1 MKNVFSKN
9 YIKVCPNPLEG
20 QMENRW
26 KGVEEYCNQEQ
37 VEITDLTMMA
47 FGLNTNEQFKTD
59 FASVFQNID
68 MRFPDNSLKELSL
81 LACICLMKLM
91 QETSLNINIALSVMC
106 LSKYNLEILVP
117 ELVTQAFECFYEVS
131 AGLRDK
137 KIKYKPYPIKST
149 KEFIKASE
157 DLTTLDDA
165 RIVSLSQALS
175 ELSQNFANI
184 SENQKQTID
193 TLDILKEDSDI
204 LSWIIGS
211 WSNELKQPIFKT
223 TAQLNI
229 ALIIAKELADLVNV
243 CPGPFAFEGF
253 LKKMFSNC
261 KSDTKSYSLVKMI
274 DSVANDAKASI
285 LKNYRVNENLQSNTP
300 LLISLK
306 CANEA
311 NATDVWKST
320 ASHKLSFN
328 VESVDN
334 TILEWAKLMYLEC
347 ILVKLEGNE

>member
-1 MKNVFSKN
+1 MKDVFSKN

-26 KGVEEYCNQEQ
+26 KGIEEYCDKDE
-37 VEITDLTMMA
+37 VEIVDLIIMA
-47 FGLNTNEQFKTD
+47 FGLNSNEQFAKE
-59 FASVFQNID
+59 FALIFQNID
-68 MRFPDNSLKELSL
+68 MRFQPDALKELSL
-81 LACICLMKLM
+81 LSCMCLMKLI
-91 QETSLNINIALSVMC
+91 EESNLSINVALSVMC

-117 ELVTQAFECFYEVS
+117 ELVTKAFECFYEVS

-137 KIKYKPYPIKST
+137 KIQYKLYSIKST
-149 KEFIKASE
+149 EEFIEVSE
-157 DLTTLDDA
+157 ELSTLDKTN
-165 RIVSLSQALS
+165 ISSLSKALS
-175 ELSQNFANI
+175 ELSQNFTTI
-184 SENQKQTID
+184 SQNQKLVID
-193 TLDILKEDSDI
+193 MLDILKEDSDI

-211 WSNELKQPIFKT
+211 WSNELNQPIIKT

-229 ALIIAKELADLVNV
+229 ALIIAKELADLVKV

-253 LKKMFSNC
+253 LQKMFSNC

-274 DSVANDAKASI
+274 DSVDNDTKASI
-285 LKNYRVNENLQSNTP
+285 LKDYPINARLQLNTP
-300 LLISLK
+300 LLISMK
-306 CANEA
+306 CALEA
-311 NATDVWKST
+311 NKPDVWKST

-347 ILVKLEGNE
+347 ILVKLEGCE